1 MYKNLPTADDIIKRS
16 KIHHLKVKC
25 IYLFGSKLY
34 FSCNQNLLNKNS
46 DWDFIVVANTSIS
59 NQEIRSGDFNI
70 HIITPDQF
78 QTNLSNHKIQMLEC
92 YFAPSWAKILEDR
105 NWEFKL
111 DMSRLRHSI
120 SHVSSN
126 SWVKCKKKIAQG
138 DYYIGLKSIFHSIR
152 IPMFGIQIAKFG
164 KIVDFS
170 CANKIWEDMSKENW
184 TWTQL
189 DNRYR
194 ELQHSVLSELRR
206 YASK

>member
-1 MYKNLPTADDIIKRS
+1 MKNIPTSEEVIQRA
-16 KIHHLKVKC
+16 KIHPLKVKC
-25 IYLFGSKLY
+25 IYVFGSRVY
-34 FSCNQNLLNKNS
+34 GTNSHGS
-46 DWDFIVVANTSIS
+46 DWDFIMVANTSIS

-78 QTNLSNHKIQMLEC
+78 QEDLLNHKIQMLEC
-92 YFAPSWAKILEDR
+92 YFAPTWAKILEDR
-105 NWEFKL
+105 EWEFKL
-111 DMSRLRHSI
+111 DMGRLRHSI

-126 SWVKCKKKIAQG
+126 SWVKCKKKLAQG

-152 IPMFGIQIAKFG
+152 IPMFGTQIAKFG

-170 CANKIWEDMSKENW
+170 CANKIWEDMNKENW

-194 ELQHSVLSELRR
+194 ELQHSVLSEFRK